1 MYVCMSTQT
10 IINQLLRSLD
20 QLDSMQTT
28 AMSIAD
34 DKNTDLDEAM
44 DATNRALRYA
54 NEKAY
59 IANVLRNQYGV
70 SAIMFSL

>member
-1 MYVCMSTQT
+1 MHVCMNTQE

-20 QLDSMQTT
+20 QLDAMQTT

-54 NEKAY
+54 SEKAY
-59 IANVLRNQYGV
+59 IANVLRQHGV
-70 SAIMFSL
+70 SALMFSL